1 MDHQEPLEN
10 DAHWMRRFLLPFI
23 VITAMVLGKLAGGNE
38 PHAALSLAGIKLDFI
53 IFGVTLVCI
62 TLSHRM
68 KWEPRDIALSGL
80 GIVLAHQLYMGT
92 DLAGH
97 LTHDHY
103 HEARGLTNI
112 GGLLLG
118 FAVMSKC
125 FEKSK
130 FGDWLPAVLPDDW
143 KGPAVLL
150 TFILVLS
157 AFLDNIASAMIG
169 GVIAKEVFKGRLT
182 VGFLAAIVACANAG
196 GAPSVVGDTTTTMMW
211 IAGVSPVDVLHA
223 AVGTVS
229 AGAVIIYFGA
239 KQQDKHQPILKDPE
253 GGLKLSDVQ
262 WRFIAC
268 VFWALAGCIA
278 GNILFDF
285 PAGGV
290 WVGLVVGAF
299 LVGFKEMPFAHVGH
313 IVKETVFILSLVGMA
328 SLMPVKE
335 LPAASWPVTLG
346 HGFVSA
352 VFDNIPLTKL
362 CLQQGGYDWGVLAF
376 AVGFGGSM
384 TWFGSSAGV
393 ALCSEFPEGKNL
405 FAWLKQGWFVPVG
418 YLVGFFLLV
427 GTLGWHPHEPHRA
440 TQDSGH
446 GAAAV
451 MSSSAADH

>member
-1 MDHQEPLEN
+1 M
-10 DAHWMRRFLLPFI
+10 
-23 VITAMVLGKLAGGNE
+23 VIGKLAGGNA
-38 PHAALSLAGIKLDFI
+38 PHPALSMFGIKLDFI
-53 IFGVTLVCI
+53 IFGATLLCI
-62 TLSHRM
+62 TLSHRL
-68 KWEPRDIALSGL
+68 KWEARDIALSGL
-80 GIVLAHQLYMGT
+80 GFVLGHQLYMGT
-92 DLAGH
+92 DLIGH

-103 HEARGLTNI
+103 HEARGLANI

-125 FEKSK
+125 FEKSRL
-130 FGDWLPAVLPDDW
+130 GDWLPAILPDDW
-143 KGPAVLL
+143 KGPAMLL
-150 TFILVLS
+150 FFILVLS

-169 GVIAKEVFKGRLT
+169 GVIAREVFKGRLT
-182 VGFLAAIVACANAG
+182 VGFLAAIVACSNAG

-223 AVGTVS
+223 AVGTLG
-229 AGAVIIYFGA
+229 AGVVIIYFGA
-239 KQQDKHQPILKDPE
+239 RQQDKHQPILKDPE

-262 WRFIAC
+262 WKFIIC
-268 VFWALAGCIA
+268 VFWALVGCVA
-278 GNILFDF
+278 GNVLFDF

-299 LVGFKEMPFAHVGH
+299 MVGRKEMPFAHAGH

-335 LPAASWPVTLG
+335 LPTASWAVTLG

-362 CLQQGGYDWGVLAF
+362 CLQQGGYDWGMLAF

-393 ALCSEFPEGKNL
+393 ALCSEFHEGKNL

-418 YLVGFFLLV
+418 YVVGFFLMLGV
-427 GTLGWHPHEPHRA
+427 MGWHPHEPKHR
-440 TQDSGH
+440 Q
-446 GAAAV
+446 
-451 MSSSAADH
+451 AADHGTAAIVSASGAQR